1 MTTEKEAPVRELFD
15 RTDRSYPN
23 TGKNNRETTMNDTY
37 DPMEFSGDTAE
48 GSPQRLADAGLRKT
62 FEVGIA
68 LAPCGQAATV
78 AAKALAAFLDE
89 HPSTPVRLAGLAVHG
104 SRVTITVAVSLGTV
118 DDLKAGA
125 MNSRQALAAIQ
136 DLIDHLGA
144 YDPAITALPDPSTA
158 EAELAHVVRTSR
170 EHTLDSVVGQLA
182 AAA

>member
-1 MTTEKEAPVRELFD
+1 MTNEKESPVRELFD

-23 TGKNNRETTMNDTY
+23 TGKNDRETTMNDTY
-37 DPMEFSGDTAE
+37 DPMDFDGDTADA
-48 GSPQRLADAGLRKT
+48 PQRLADAGLRKT

-158 EAELAHVVRTSR
+158 EAELAHVGRTSR
-170 EHTLDSVVGQLA
+170 QHTLDSVVGQLA

>member
-1 MTTEKEAPVRELFD
+1 MTTEKKVPVRELFD
-15 RTDRSYPN
+15 RNSRSYPD
-23 TGKNNRETTMNDTY
+23 TGKDYRETNVSNTY
-37 DPMEFSGDTAE
+37 SPMAFGGDTAE
-48 GSPQRLADAGLRKT
+48 AAPQRLADAGLRKT

-68 LAPCGQAATV
+68 LAPCGPAATV

-89 HPSTPVRLAGLAVHG
+89 HRSTPVRLVGLAVHG

-118 DDLKAGA
+118 DDLKAGSA
-125 MNSRQALAAIQ
+125 NSRAALAAIQ

-144 YDPAITALPDPSTA
+144 YDPAITALPDPNTA

-182 AAA
+182 ATA

>member
-1 MTTEKEAPVRELFD
+1 MTTEKETPVRELFD
-15 RTDRSYPN
+15 RSDRSYPT
-23 TGKNNRETTMNDTY
+23 TGTKNRETTMRDTY
-37 DPMEFSGDTAE
+37 DPMEFGDTAE
-48 GSPQRLADAGLRKT
+48 DSPQRLADAGLRKT

-78 AAKALAAFLDE
+78 AAKALAAFLDD

-125 MNSRQALAAIQ
+125 KNSREALAAIQ

>member
-1 MTTEKEAPVRELFD
+1 MTTEKEIPVRELFD

-37 DPMEFSGDTAE
+37 DPIDFDGDAADA
-48 GSPQRLADAGLRKT
+48 PQRLADGGLRKT

>member
-1 MTTEKEAPVRELFD
+1 MPHVGKRP
-15 RTDRSYPN
+15 RSPP
-23 TGKNNRETTMNDTY
+23 R
-37 DPMEFSGDTAE
+37 PS
-48 GSPQRLADAGLRKT
+48 
-62 FEVGIA
+62 
-68 LAPCGQAATV
+68 
-78 AAKALAAFLDE
+78 AFLDD
-89 HPSTPVRLAGLAVHG
+89 HPFTPVRLAGLAVHG

-125 MNSRQALAAIQ
+125 INSREALAAIQ

>member
-1 MTTEKEAPVRELFD
+1 MTTEKETPVRELFD

-37 DPMEFSGDTAE
+37 DPMDFGGDAAAAQ
-48 GSPQRLADAGLRKT
+48 GLADAGLRKT

-136 DLIDHLGA
+136 DLIDHLSA

>member
-1 MTTEKEAPVRELFD
+1 MTTEMESPVRELFD
-15 RTDRSYPN
+15 VIDRSYPF

-37 DPMEFSGDTAE
+37 DPMDFGGDAADAQ
-48 GSPQRLADAGLRKT
+48 GLADAGLRKT

-125 MNSRQALAAIQ
+125 MNSRAALAAIQ

>member
-1 MTTEKEAPVRELFD
+1 MTTEKETPVRELFD
-15 RTDRSYPN
+15 RSDRSYPT
-23 TGKNNRETTMNDTY
+23 TGTKNRETTMRDTY
-37 DPMEFSGDTAE
+37 DPMEFGDTAE
-48 GSPQRLADAGLRKT
+48 ASPQRLADAGLRKT

-78 AAKALAAFLDE
+78 AAKALAAFLDD

-125 MNSRQALAAIQ
+125 INSREALAAIQ

>member
-1 MTTEKEAPVRELFD
+1 MTTEKETPVRELFD

-37 DPMEFSGDTAE
+37 DPMDFGDETADAA
-48 GSPQRLADAGLRKT
+48 PQRLADAGLRKT

-125 MNSRQALAAIQ
+125 INSR
-136 DLIDHLGA
+136 
-144 YDPAITALPDPSTA
+144 
-158 EAELAHVVRTSR
+158 
-170 EHTLDSVVGQLA
+170 
-182 AAA
+182 

>member
-1 MTTEKEAPVRELFD
+1 MTTEKENPVRELFD
-15 RTDRSYPN
+15 RTDWSYPN

-37 DPMEFSGDTAE
+37 DPMDFGDDSAE
-48 GSPQRLADAGLRKT
+48 GAPQRLADAGLRKT

-125 MNSRQALAAIQ
+125 MNSRQALDRKQ
-136 DLIDHLGA
+136 VTSWELDR
-144 YDPAITALPDPSTA
+144 YLPK
-158 EAELAHVVRTSR
+158 L
-170 EHTLDSVVGQLA
+170 
-182 AAA
+182 

>member
-1 MTTEKEAPVRELFD
+1 MTTEKETPVRELFD

-37 DPMEFSGDTAE
+37 DPMDFGGDAAAAQ
-48 GSPQRLADAGLRKT
+48 GLADAGLRKT

-118 DDLKAGA
+118 DDLKSGA
-125 MNSRQALAAIQ
+125 QKIR
-136 DLIDHLGA
+136 DF
-144 YDPAITALPDPSTA
+144 DPLNPDSAEKPDPT
-158 EAELAHVVRTSR
+158 R
-170 EHTLDSVVGQLA
+170 D
-182 AAA
+182 